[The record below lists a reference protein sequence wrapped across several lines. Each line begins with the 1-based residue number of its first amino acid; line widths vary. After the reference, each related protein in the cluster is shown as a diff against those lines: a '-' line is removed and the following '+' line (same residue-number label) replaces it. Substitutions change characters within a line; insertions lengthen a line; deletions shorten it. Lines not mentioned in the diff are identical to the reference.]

1 MHGEIVKKELE
12 EMIKEGKGC
21 IVIDFGGFLEP
32 TKLNFLDSLNLRLWI
47 DGVEIKIISLITVIQ
62 INIIQH

>member
-21 IVIDFGGFLEP
+21 IVIDFGGFLETTIVP
-32 TKLNFLDSLNLRLWI
+32 LVEKIMEGKLYGI
-47 DGVEIKIISLITVIQ
+47 
-62 INIIQH
+62 